1 MTASTLTLFGP
12 IPGEATACQQRPL
25 RLEILGPLARPSA
38 MELWRS
44 VEERLSN
51 RRLMCSSVW
60 TETWLKH
67 YGSLVPHRFAIARRG
82 DV

>member
-1 MTASTLTLFGP
+1 MTNTTLTLLEP
-12 IPGEATACQQRPL
+12 NSNAAAPCHERPL
-25 RLEILGPLARPSA
+25 RLEVLGPLNRLDVLT
-38 MELWRS
+38 LWR
-44 VEERLSN
+44 EAEARLSN
-51 RRLMCSSVW
+51 QRLMCSSVW